1 MREYSDIFT
10 PVHPEQVPEVV
21 IKNLP
26 EKKKKKLARRGGKGN
41 EILKKL

>member
-26 EKKKKKLARRGGKGN
+26 EKKKKLPEEGGRGMKF
-41 EILKKL
+41 